1 MTSQPDPS
9 DEFENRLRAILAA
22 EADSC
27 RPSAEGLNLI
37 RERTEQRRITA
48 WFGLPWLRPAA
59 AVAGAVM
66 IATSVVLSTPQVRE
80 QVLEIVPA
88 GADREG
94 TTAPPESS
102 EPGVDVSV
110 PSPAPGDGEPEPS
123 ADPALSPSPD
133 PTSEQESSPGDAPEP
148 APDASP
154 TCPPPGTGTA
164 ADQDGESGSGGDG
177 CPASEEP
184 SDSATDGGGSDTSTD
199 DPEEPVDGGSETGPT
214 TVGTVSDD
222 GTRSIAP

>member
-37 RERTEQRRITA
+37 RERTEQRRVTA

-110 PSPAPGDGEPEPS
+110 PSPGPGNGEPEPS
-123 ADPALSPSPD
+123 ADPTRSPSPE
-133 PTSEQESSPGDAPEP
+133 PAPGQESAPGDAPEP
-148 APDASP
+148 APEASP
-154 TCPPPGTGTA
+154 TCPPTGTDTP
-164 ADQDGESGSGGDG
+164 ADQDGEGGSGGDG

-184 SDSATDGGGSDTSTD
+184 SDSATDGGSDTSTD
-199 DPEEPVDGGSETGPT
+199 DAEDPVEGGSETGPAT
-214 TVGTVSDD
+214 AGTLSDD
-222 GTRSIAP
+222 GARSIAP